1 MENLT
6 YVRTIPETERMLPN
20 KWKIA
25 SEAMKARNEWLERQM
40 RKFYSDDEV
49 DQVMTNRRS
58 ADSDEAL
65 MEDFFR
71 SEFSR
76 HEIPVDECFLV
87 AVETVTEHFRPNRI
101 LHPVSYP
108 DLRYYPAELSVSA
121 ERPFTDPSF
130 RFKPMDRD
138 VDDET
143 GQPKVSKPGSQAKL
157 RKWSKHTD
165 VNSYLRW
172 KQSIGL
178 IDDEKASYHNLYNE
192 IFIYNRPLIHMIK
205 EGEEPF
211 WKDGKPIPYQ
221 ELTLHMRS
229 HVVSATEPDKIRAVF
244 GAPKLLLHAELT
256 FIWPLQA
263 SYLNGD
269 CGRMLWGR
277 EMNRGGW
284 RKLYHEM
291 FRHGRPKTILG
302 VDWSQF
308 DKRLLH
314 QLIKIVHN
322 IWRSYFDFSKYESTS
337 TYPNAN
343 PRDPRRIERLW
354 EWMCNAITGTPILLP
369 NGQVWKWNWNGFG
382 SGFQQ
387 TQLMDTFANAIMI
400 YTCLLAMG
408 VNVRSKSF
416 WARFQGDDSISHRVR
431 LHIVWQPPTFLIM
444 LEECARHYFNA
455 KLNVK
460 KSAIQDKVSGMFVLG
475 YFNNNGLAY
484 RTDEDL
490 LRHLM
495 FPERPQDFGRLAAS
509 AVGLAQASMGCS
521 PRFYSLCLFIF
532 EKIVHE
538 RQIPIKWKALKWMIR
553 ANIFESLDQL
563 KTTEFPRLIDL
574 QIRRYAMTNR
584 TEEEKQRQWPTRPRT
599 DNASFYFLDDVTASV

>member
-1 MENLT
+1 MTENLT
-6 YVRTIPETERMLPN
+6 YVKYIPESMRSAPN
-20 KWKIA
+20 VWKIA
-25 SEAMKARNEWLERQM
+25 RPAMEARNEWLERQM
-40 RKFYSDDEV
+40 RKFYTDEEV

-71 SEFSR
+71 CEFPK
-76 HEIPVDECFLV
+76 HEIPQDKNFNDAIEL
-87 AVETVTEHFRPNRI
+87 VTEHFRPERV
-101 LHPVSYP
+101 LHPVSFP
-108 DLRYYPAELSVSA
+108 DLRNYPFELAVSA
-121 ERPFTDPSF
+121 ERPFTDPTF
-130 RFKPMDRD
+130 KFKPTDRD
-138 VDDET
+138 VDMET
-143 GQPKVSKPGSQAKL
+143 GVPKVSKRGAKKL
-157 RKWSKHTD
+157 KKWTKHTD
-165 VNSYLRW
+165 VNTYLRW
-172 KQSIGL
+172 KQSVGL
-178 IDDEKASYHNLYNE
+178 TDNSGVTYHNLYNE

-229 HVVSATEPDKIRAVF
+229 HVVAATEPDKIRAVF

-263 SYLNGD
+263 SYLNGKS
-269 CGRMLWGR
+269 GRMLWGR

-284 RKLYHEM
+284 RKLFQEM
-291 FRHGRPKTILG
+291 HRHGPPKTILG

-314 QLIKIVHN
+314 QLIRVVHK
-322 IWRSYFDFSKYESTS
+322 IWRQYFDFTKYERTNK
-337 TYPNAN
+337 YPNAN

-354 EWMCNAITGTPILLP
+354 EWMCNAITDTPILLP
-369 NGQVWKWNWNGFG
+369 NGQVWRWNWNGFG

-408 VNVRSKSF
+408 VNVRAKEF
-416 WARFQGDDSISHRVR
+416 WARFQGDDSIIAFFERMFQ
-431 LHIVWQPPTFLIM
+431 LFGPGFLIM
-444 LEECARHYFNA
+444 LEECAKHYFNA

-460 KSAIQDKVSGMFVLG
+460 ESAIQSKADGMFVLG

-509 AVGLAQASMGCS
+509 AVGLASASLGCS
-521 PRFYSLCLFIF
+521 KPFYHLCKLIF
-532 EKIVHE
+532 NKIVHKKGYKV
-538 RQIPIKWKALKWMIR
+538 RWTALKWMIR
-553 ANIFESLDQL
+553 AHIYENIDQL
-563 KTTEFPRLIDL
+563 KKMEFPNYYDL
-574 QIRRYAMTNR
+574 CERRFAMTDR
-584 TEEEKQRQWPTRPRT
+584 TESEMQNQWPTRPRT
-599 DNASFYFLDDVTASV
+599 EESDFFFLDDITIPV